1 MVLWA
6 FKSWGWVGGWVEL
19 DYSVSS
25 GPFFEFWI
33 SYWTWTTHL
42 SLVHQILIEGLL
54 PAQLADR
61 GLLHQLESFEHWLKL
76 IEAHTSA
83 WKLLQYLSLA
93 LDLVSQP
100 WADSITFYLWVKLKL
115 WQVYFRLYQTNK
127 ISFQKVSFTFCKYSF
142 FPNSWNRRATKSNNV
157 KFSKVQI
164 QIVGEREKCS

>member
-1 MVLWA
+1 ME
-6 FKSWGWVGGWVEL
+6 FSIC
-19 DYSVSS
+19 SVT
-25 GPFFEFWI
+25 PP
-33 SYWTWTTHL
+33 HL

-157 KFSKVQI
+157 KFSKVQKVQI
-164 QIVGEREKCS
+164 QIVGVVCLFVCPSSSCLNSSISPLSL